1 MLDPILR
8 SGMQARDLKALETLY
23 DRHAGVLWHFALGLA
38 GRADWAELALEAA
51 FCAVW
56 KSVETAEAPLLVQ
69 LLSHCHAQL
78 ALHPELAPRLTSEA
92 ISKDAAMLVMQGLP
106 LDQVALAFSL
116 SRQDLS
122 RALRL
127 SLLTP
132 DRLNSQPATNDVHD
146 SRFTSAS

>member
-8 SGMQARDLKALETLY
+8 KGLQARDLKALETLY

-38 GRADWAELALEAA
+38 GRADWAEQALEAA

-56 KSVETAEAPLLVQ
+56 KSSDTAAPPLLVQ
-69 LLSHCHAQL
+69 LLSHCRAQL
-78 ALHPELAPRLTSEA
+78 AAHPDLAARLKPEA
-92 ISKDAAMLVMQGLP
+92 ISKDAAMLVLQGLP

-127 SLLTP
+127 CLFLPT
-132 DRLNSQPATNDVHD
+132 TTTTDVHD
-146 SRFTSAS
+146 PRLSSAS